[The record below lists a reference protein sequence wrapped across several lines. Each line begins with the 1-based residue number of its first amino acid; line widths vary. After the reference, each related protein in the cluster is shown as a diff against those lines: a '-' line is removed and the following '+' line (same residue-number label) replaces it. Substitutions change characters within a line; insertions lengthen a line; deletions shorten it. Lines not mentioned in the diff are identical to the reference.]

1 MIKTNR
7 TTSLL
12 LPFYSNFGKEF
23 IYCFEQII
31 GKGATN
37 IKLYLGDVDY
47 NNNFLNMNKLL
58 KDNIIFVQILEETF
72 NFEKYLL
79 QFQTHPNY
87 VTDYEYENYKVIV
100 FKLNEPFS
108 SAMKELKQS
117 NYSKMYDKGMVDFC
131 FKSTKDWYII
141 FADDNQLIKF
151 PLFVNNK
158 MADLE
163 YLKNRWDEIHAEDF
177 YKNLIISPFH
187 ILNKSEN
194 LRLLLEHIYGA
205 EIPKENELVTKINLK
220 DEILHYDNT
229 RISGT
234 I

>member
-1 MIKTNR
+1 MIKANR

-12 LPFYSNFGKEF
+12 LPFYSNFGSEF
-23 IYCFEQII
+23 IQCFDQIV
-31 GKGATN
+31 GKGASN
-37 IKLYLGDVDY
+37 IRLYLGDADY
-47 NNNFLNMNKLL
+47 NNNFLNMEKLL
-58 KDNIIFVQILEETF
+58 KDDIIFVQVLEEPF

-79 QFQTHPNY
+79 QIQSHSNY
-87 VTDYEYENYKVIV
+87 ITDYEYENYKVII
-100 FKLNEPFS
+100 FKLNEPFCT
-108 SAMKELKQS
+108 AMKELKQS

-163 YLKNRWDEIHAEDF
+163 YLKNKWDEINAEDF

-187 ILNKSEN
+187 MINKSEN
-194 LRLLLEHIYGA
+194 LKLLLEHIYGSR
-205 EIPKENELVTKINLK
+205 IPKENELVTKINLK
-220 DEILHYDNT
+220 DEILHYGN
-229 RISGT
+229 
-234 I
+234 

>member
-12 LPFYSNFGKEF
+12 LPFYSNFGSEF
-23 IYCFEQII
+23 VHCFSQVV
-31 GKGATN
+31 GKGASN
-37 IKLYLGDVDY
+37 IRLYLGDADY
-47 NNNFLNMNKLL
+47 NRNFLNIEKLL
-58 KDNIIFVQILEETF
+58 EDNIIFVQILEEPF

-79 QFQTHPNY
+79 QLQSHANY
-87 VTDYEYENYKVIV
+87 ITNYKYKNYKVIV

-108 SAMKELKQS
+108 TAIKELKQS
-117 NYSKMYDKGMVDFC
+117 NYSLMYDKGMIDYC
-131 FKSTKDWYII
+131 FSATKDWYLMYV
-141 FADDNQLIKF
+141 DDHQIVRF

-163 YLKNRWDEIHAEDF
+163 YLKDKWDAINAIDF
-177 YKNLIISPFH
+177 YKKLVISPFH
-187 ILNKSEN
+187 MLNKSEN

-220 DEILHYDNT
+220 DEILHYE
-229 RISGT
+229 I
-234 I
+234 

>member
-1 MIKTNR
+1 MIKANR

-12 LPFYSNFGKEF
+12 LPFYSNFGTEF
-23 IYCFEQII
+23 VHCFDQVV
-31 GKGATN
+31 GKGASN
-37 IKLYLGDVDY
+37 IRLYLSDADY
-47 NNNFLNMNKLL
+47 NRSFLNMEKLL
-58 KDNIIFVQILEETF
+58 EDNIIFVQILEEPF

-79 QFQTHPNY
+79 QLQSHANY

-108 SAMKELKQS
+108 TAIKELKQS
-117 NYSKMYDKGMVDFC
+117 NYSKMFDKGMIDYC
-131 FKSTKDWYII
+131 FKVTKDWYLMYVDDHQII
-141 FADDNQLIKF
+141 RF

-163 YLKNRWDEIHAEDF
+163 YLKNKWDAINAIDF
-177 YKNLIISPFH
+177 YKKLVISPFH
-187 ILNKSEN
+187 MLNKSEN

-220 DEILHYDNT
+220 DEILHYE
-229 RISGT
+229 I
-234 I
+234 

>member
-1 MIKTNR
+1 MIKANR

-12 LPFYSNFGKEF
+12 LPFYSNFGSEF
-23 IYCFEQII
+23 IQCFDQVV
-31 GKGATN
+31 GKGASN
-37 IKLYLGDVDY
+37 IRLYLSDADY
-47 NNNFLNMNKLL
+47 NRSFLNMEKLL
-58 KDNIIFVQILEETF
+58 EDNIIFVQVLEEPF

-79 QFQTHPNY
+79 QIQSHSNY
-87 VTDYEYENYKVIV
+87 ITDYEYENYKVII

-108 SAMKELKQS
+108 TAMKELKQS

-163 YLKNRWDEIHAEDF
+163 YLKNRWDEINAEDF

-187 ILNKSEN
+187 MINKSEN
-194 LRLLLEHIYGA
+194 LKLLLEHIYGSR
-205 EIPKENELVTKINLK
+205 IPKENELVTKINLK
-220 DEILHYDNT
+220 DEILHYGN
-229 RISGT
+229 
-234 I
+234 